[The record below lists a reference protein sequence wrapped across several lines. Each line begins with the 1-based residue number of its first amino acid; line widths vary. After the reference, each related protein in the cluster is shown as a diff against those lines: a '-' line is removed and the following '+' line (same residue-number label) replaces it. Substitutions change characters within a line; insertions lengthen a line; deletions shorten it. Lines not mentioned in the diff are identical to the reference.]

1 MPRDEPLLQALRHG
15 LPESYGVALG
25 VDRLLMVITGN
36 QRLAKCMT
44 FGGGSMKDPYHLIW
58 IDLK

>member
-1 MPRDEPLLQALRHG
+1 VPRDEPLLQALRHG

-44 FGGGSMKDPYHLIW
+44 FGEVQ
-58 IDLK
+58 